1 MTTIAYDGKHIA
13 ADTAHWAGDV
23 LGWLQDK
30 LHVIQNEYET
40 IAVFGAAGDYTQG
53 LNLSE
58 WLPKLLYGEKLDP
71 RPENEDWQALVID
84 LRTGHPYVLETS
96 MILAPCV
103 EPMAIGAGHVTAMAA
118 MRSGKNAV
126 QAVQLCCDTTP
137 YTSGPITSYNV
148 KKKRYEL
155 EL

>member
-1 MTTIAYDGKHIA
+1 MTTIAFDGKHIA
-13 ADTAHWAGDV
+13 GDTAHWAGDV

-40 IAVFGAAGDYTQG
+40 IAVFGSAGNYSEG

-58 WLPKLLYGEKLDP
+58 WLPKLLYGEKLEP
-71 RPENEDWQALVID
+71 RPDSEDWQALVID
-84 LRTGHPYVLETS
+84 LRTETPYLLS
-96 MILAPCV
+96 PDMILAPCAA
-103 EPMAIGAGHVTAMAA
+103 PMAIGAGYATALAA

-126 QAVQLCCDTTP
+126 QAVQLCCDTTA
-137 YTSGPITSYNV
+137 YTAGPVTSYNV
-148 KKKRYEL
+148 KKRRYEM